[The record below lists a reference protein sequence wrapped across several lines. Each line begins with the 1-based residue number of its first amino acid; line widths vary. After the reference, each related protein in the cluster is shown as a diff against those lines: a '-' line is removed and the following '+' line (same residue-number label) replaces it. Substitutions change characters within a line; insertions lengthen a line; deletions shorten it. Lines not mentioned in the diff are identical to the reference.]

1 MLFHITGGMMVATV
15 LAEVLSIFWS
25 SRTVNVW
32 PFNEYNM
39 PERFLKSALIS
50 NFVLVVALKYA
61 LWSQWMTSSWFDL
74 IILTIW
80 LTLGYACLEGPHR
93 VTDKDSLIRFSANVL
108 HKMSV
113 ITVILVTLY
122 VLGDLSDESLGLV
135 M

>member
-1 MLFHITGGMMVATV
+1 
-15 LAEVLSIFWS
+15 
-25 SRTVNVW
+25 
-32 PFNEYNM
+32 
-39 PERFLKSALIS
+39 
-50 NFVLVVALKYA
+50 
-61 LWSQWMTSSWFDL
+61 MTSSWFDL

-113 ITVILVTLY
+113 IIVILVTLY